1 MPRRKLF
8 LVLCS
13 SAYALGLTGCFT
25 SPQPTQQPTPSPSS
39 SSAPGNSGNPTPSAE
54 PSGPSGPVASVTPSP
69 NNPQPSSSPSAPG
82 GSSAFELPDS
92 VAAIRFANNDRF
104 LDQQGESTTWAVE
117 LVDRSGNVVPVEN
130 VPLEWRSSRPEDFA
144 VDAQGKLTA
153 LVGAGYS
160 MIEVRVQGTSLEA
173 RSVINVSAG
182 GAGGGGGGGGG
193 GGSVNAAPVIT
204 SLTASETE
212 LTGTGSLVKLTASA
226 TDSDSN
232 LSSSS
237 FSWSCDQPIGDTFNV
252 SNGDTVYWRT
262 PDASGTYIITLT
274 VSDGQRSVSQ
284 DVSIDV
290 TTGQGTVIIN
300 TPPP

>member
-1 MPRRKLF
+1 MPRKLF
-8 LVLCS
+8 LLVC
-13 SAYALGLTGCFT
+13 SAYTLGLTGCFS
-25 SPQPTQQPTPSPSS
+25 SPQPTQQPIPGAS
-39 SSAPGNSGNPTPSAE
+39 SSASPGNGEPTPSAQ
-54 PSGPSGPVASVTPSP
+54 PSGTASPDPTVSSTPEV
-69 NNPQPSSSPSAPG
+69 PQPSSSPSASGP
-82 GSSAFELPDS
+82 SFVLPDN

-104 LDQQGESTTWAVE
+104 LDQQGENITWAVE
-117 LVDRSGNVVPVEN
+117 LVDRNGSVVPVEN
-130 VPLEWRSSRPEDFA
+130 VPLEWSSSRPEDFS

-153 LVGAGYS
+153 LVSAGYS
-160 MIEVRVQGTSLEA
+160 VIEVRVQGTSLEA

-182 GAGGGGGGGGG
+182 GVGGGGGG

-226 TDSDSN
+226 TDSDSTLN
-232 LSSSS
+232 SSS
-237 FSWSCDQPIGDTFNV
+237 FSWSCDQAIGDTFNV

-262 PDASGTYIITLT
+262 PDASGTYVITLT

-290 TTGQGTVIIN
+290 STGQGTLVIN
-300 TPPP
+300 PPPPS